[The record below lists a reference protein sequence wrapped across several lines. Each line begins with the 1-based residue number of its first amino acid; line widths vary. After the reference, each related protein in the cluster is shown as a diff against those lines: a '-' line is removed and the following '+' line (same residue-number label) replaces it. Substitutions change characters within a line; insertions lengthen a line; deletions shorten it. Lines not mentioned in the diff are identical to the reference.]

1 MKRLAILMALA
12 GVLSWPIGAA
22 PASALAQETKGEET
36 KAKAEAGHDEA
47 KAKAEPAEAH
57 PPETP
62 AAEDHG
68 QAKGGS
74 EPHAG
79 AESHA
84 GDVHGG
90 GESHDAGGGH
100 DAHAHDPHDL
110 SHANATAQLRAAQEL
125 RMDLGIA
132 TFLVFLL
139 LLGILAKF
147 AWGPIAAA
155 LERRE
160 ETIAKQI
167 EEARR
172 ASELATKQLQDYER
186 KLTAATEEARAIVTQ
201 AKNDAVVA
209 KDRIVA
215 EAQEAAQKERERA
228 VADIASAKNEALREI
243 AAQSVQTAVQLAT
256 NIIRREVKP
265 EDHDRLIGESLQQFS
280 KLN

>member
-1 MKRLAILMALA
+1 MKRLAILIALA
-12 GVLSWPIGAA
+12 GLLAWMNGAA
-22 PASALAQETKGEET
+22 PAAQETK
-36 KAKAEAGHDEA
+36 AQAEAGHEDA
-47 KAKAEPAEAH
+47 KGKADPAEAH
-57 PPETP
+57 PPEAP
-62 AAEDHG
+62 AADDHG
-68 QAKGGS
+68 KTKGGA

-79 AESHA
+79 AASDAGDGLGTGDSHA
-84 GDVHGG
+84 A
-90 GESHDAGGGH
+90 EGGH

-132 TFLVFLL
+132 TFIVFLL

-155 LERRE
+155 LEKRE
-160 ETIAKQI
+160 QTIAKQI
-167 EEARR
+167 EEARH
-172 ASELATKQLQDYER
+172 ASEMAAKQLQDYER
-186 KLTAATEEARAIVTQ
+186 KLAAATEEARAIVTQ
-201 AKNDAVVA
+201 AKNDAIVA

-215 EAQEAAQKERERA
+215 EAQEAASKERERA
-228 VADIASAKNEALREI
+228 VADIASAKNDALREI

>member
-12 GVLSWPIGAA
+12 GVLSWLIGAA
-22 PASALAQETKGEET
+22 PASALAQES
-36 KAKAEAGHDEA
+36 KAEAGHDDP
-47 KAKAEPAEAH
+47 KAKADPAEAH
-57 PPETP
+57 PPEAP
-62 AAEDHG
+62 AADDHG
-68 QAKGGS
+68 KTKSSA

-79 AESHA
+79 DSHGA
-84 GDVHGG
+84 
-90 GESHDAGGGH
+90 GESHDASGGH

-155 LERRE
+155 LEKRE

-167 EEARR
+167 EEARH
-172 ASELATKQLQDYER
+172 ASELAAKQLQEYER
-186 KLTAATEEARAIVTQ
+186 KLAVATEEARAIVTQ

-215 EAQEAAQKERERA
+215 EAQEVAQKERERA